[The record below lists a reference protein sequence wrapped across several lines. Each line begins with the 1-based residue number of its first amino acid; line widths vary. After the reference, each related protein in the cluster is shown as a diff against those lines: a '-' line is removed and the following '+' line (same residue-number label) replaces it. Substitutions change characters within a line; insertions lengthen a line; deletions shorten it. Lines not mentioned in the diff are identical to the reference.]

1 MSALALSF
9 VASFALSLVLERV
22 PPGSGLVRMAG
33 PALLARLALH
43 LFLFAAFFA
52 LSWRPFHAGF
62 VTVALAGLFAAGDA
76 TKRRILG
83 EPLLFSDFALVRL
96 AIRHPRLYYADRLK
110 SPKVLAVLAAVVLA
124 TVAWFWIEPTILPP
138 SAPWLLLAPPALA
151 ALLLVAARTAGAS
164 RVAQRIVGD
173 HPLPEKD
180 VERFGLGAA
189 MLLHWLAWRRKER
202 PSEAARVVMAQTPA
216 TPSAIRPAVVVAI
229 QCESF
234 VDLAARGLRGP
245 ALPLWTE
252 MRESAAAWGKVR
264 VPAAEGAYTMRSEF
278 GFLTGLPND
287 ALGLDGFDPYL
298 TAEPYAE
305 ASIARRCVE
314 GSRRTLFIH
323 PYDRRFFE
331 RERVMMALGFE
342 RMIYGEAFEDAERL
356 GPYVSDAAL
365 ADVIVAEIEAA
376 REPLFIFA
384 VSIENH
390 GPWGP
395 GRIAGVDE
403 PAAQYALHLESAD
416 RMVGRVAEALR
427 RKPGGGVL
435 CAYGDHAPARTL
447 HPELPDRD
455 CADYVLWDSRGEQ
468 TRTSA
473 RDLPIDALGR
483 LLRSRI

>member
-1 MSALALSF
+1 VSALALSF
-9 VASFALSLVLERV
+9 VVSFALSLVLERF
-22 PPGSGLVRMAG
+22 PPGAGLVRMTA
-33 PALLARLALH
+33 PALLGRLALH
-43 LFLFAAFFA
+43 LFLFSAFFA

-76 TKRRILG
+76 MKRRILG

-96 AIRHPRLYYADRLK
+96 AVRHPRLYYADRLK
-110 SPKVLAVLAAVVLA
+110 SPRALAALTAVALA
-124 TVAWFWIEPTILPP
+124 TVVWFWIEPTTLPP
-138 SAPWLLLAPPALA
+138 DASWLLLAPPALGM
-151 ALLLVAARTAGAS
+151 LLLIAARTRAAS
-164 RVAQRIVGD
+164 RFAHRVVGD
-173 HPLPEKD
+173 RPAPEED

-189 MLLHWLAWRRKER
+189 MLLHWLAWREMKR
-202 PSEAARVVMAQTPA
+202 PSQAARAFMATTPA
-216 TPSAIRPAVVVAI
+216 TPSAGGPAIVVAI

-245 ALPLWTE
+245 ALPFWSEL
-252 MRESAAAWGKVR
+252 RASALAWGKVR

-278 GFLTGLPND
+278 GFLTGVPDD

-298 TAEPYAE
+298 TVESYTE

-314 GSRRTLFIH
+314 SGRRTIFIH

-331 RERVMMALGFE
+331 RDRVMAALGFE
-342 RMIYGEAFEDAERL
+342 RAIYGEAFQGAERL

-365 ADVIVAEIEAA
+365 ADAIVAEIEAA
-376 REPLFIFA
+376 QEPVFIFA

-395 GRIAGVDE
+395 GRIVGVED

-447 HPELPDRD
+447 HPELPARNS
-455 CADYVLWDSRGEQ
+455 ADYVLWHSTSEG
-468 TRTSA
+468 TRTAA